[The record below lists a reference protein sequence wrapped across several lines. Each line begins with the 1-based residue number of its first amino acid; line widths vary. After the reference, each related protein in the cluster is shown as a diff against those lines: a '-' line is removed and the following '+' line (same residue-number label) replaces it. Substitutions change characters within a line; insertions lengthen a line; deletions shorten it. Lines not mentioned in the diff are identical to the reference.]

1 MRVREKLPNR
11 KPRIYSTLD
20 KPGCGYWVDRFH
32 KKLEVEYA
40 GTFDEAV
47 SIVDGWIREAA

>member
-1 MRVREKLPNR
+1 MRVRERMPNR

-20 KPGCGYWVDRFH
+20 KPSCGYWVDRFDRT
-32 KKLEVEYA
+32 LEVEYA

-47 SIVDGWIREAA
+47 TIVSDWIRETA

>member
-1 MRVREKLPNR
+1 MRVREQLPNR

-20 KPGCGYWVDRFH
+20 KAGCGFWVDRFD
-32 KKLEVEYA
+32 KSLEVEYA

-47 SIVDGWIREAA
+47 TIVDGWIREDA